1 MKKVTEK
8 QIQEWTE
15 NPTTIELLKLINA
28 QLIDLVST
36 PTADCLVYGDPN
48 KSHENLVQQD
58 MIAHM
63 LAMFRFALEGDWDYF
78 EEIEEDDQ

>member
-1 MKKVTEK
+1 MISDK
-8 QIQEWTE
+8 QREEWTE
-15 NPTTIELLKLINA
+15 NPVTIELLKLINV

-36 PTADCLVYGDPN
+36 PTANCLVYGDPN

-63 LAMFRFALEGDWDYF
+63 LAMFRFALEGDWEYF
-78 EEIEEDDQ
+78 EEIEDEQ